1 MIIGDRLRAIRERKG
16 LSQCDIE
23 QRTGIQSTYISR
35 VENGH
40 TVPSL
45 ENLEEI
51 ASALGVPLHEL
62 FYDSGNPPLNFSH
75 LSANHI
81 ARNYHDESR
90 KAGLVS
96 HLSWLLEKTNV
107 ERLSFVR
114 FVFSKRSPKA
124 KR

>member
-1 MIIGDRLRAIRERKG
+1 MIIGDRLRAIREKKG
-16 LSQCDIE
+16 LSQRDLG
-23 QRTGIQSTYISR
+23 QPTGIQRTYISR

-45 ENLEEI
+45 ENLKEI

-81 ARNYHDESR
+81 ARNYQDESR

-96 HLSWLLEKTNV
+96 HLFSWLLGKTNV
-107 ERLSFVR
+107 DPSRKAER
-114 FVFSKRSPKA
+114 
-124 KR
+124 